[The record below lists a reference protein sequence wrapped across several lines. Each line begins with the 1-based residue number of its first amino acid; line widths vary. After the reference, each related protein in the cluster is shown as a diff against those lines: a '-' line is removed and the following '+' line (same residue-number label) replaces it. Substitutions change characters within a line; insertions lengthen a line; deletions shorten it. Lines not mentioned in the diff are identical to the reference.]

1 MKRLYVLLT
10 MFLFASLSVYSQK
23 PEWLSYN
30 TSTSGLP
37 SNRVLSITID
47 GSGNKWVGTER
58 GLAKFDGTNWMVYN
72 KANSGLPNNNV
83 NSISIDSS
91 GAKWIGTGNYDMDG
105 SGGLAKFD
113 GTNWTV
119 YNSKNSALPSNE
131 VHSIAIDGS
140 GNK

>member
-10 MFLFASLSVYSQK
+10 MFLFVSLSVYSQK

-58 GLAKFDGTNWMVYN
+58 GLAKFDGTNW
-72 KANSGLPNNNV
+72 
-83 NSISIDSS
+83 
-91 GAKWIGTGNYDMDG
+91 
-105 SGGLAKFD
+105 
-113 GTNWTV
+113 TV